1 MKFEQ
6 VYQGGLKG
14 RMRSQPEDFIVD
26 EIARVIPSGNG
37 EHVWLKIQKTSSNTD
52 WLAGLLARIAG
63 VKKRDIGFA
72 GLKDRHAVTT
82 QWFSIYLPGQD
93 APDWESSLPP
103 EVQILEE
110 TRHDRK
116 LRRGTLKG
124 NHFIIILRD
133 CSYDK
138 KYDNKELESLV
149 AQIRTQGIP
158 NYFGEQRFGRNFN
171 NIEKAKQWFRGDFR
185 LKDRNKR
192 SMYLSA
198 ARSLLF
204 NQILSTRIKQGNWNK
219 AIEGD
224 VFMLEGSHSC
234 FSDDGDSTIKQRIEN
249 LELHPTAAL
258 WGQGEVQST
267 KAMQEIELA
276 IAQVEPL
283 ICKGLE
289 SNKLKQERRSMRVPV
304 NDLACEVID
313 DTTVRFEFSLPP
325 GAYATVL
332 MNQLGLDIFSCIPH

>member
-1 MKFEQ
+1 MEFIQ
-6 VYQGGLKG
+6 AYQGSLKG
-14 RMRSQPEDFIVD
+14 LIRCQPEDFMVD
-26 EIARVIPSGNG
+26 EIARVIPSGVG

-52 WLAGLLARIAG
+52 WVAGLLARIAG
-63 VKKRDIGFA
+63 VKRRDVGFA

-93 APDWESSLPP
+93 APDWKSALPP
-103 EVQILEE
+103 EVKIVEE

-124 NHFIIILRD
+124 NHFIITLKE

-138 KYDNKELESLV
+138 KELESLV
-149 AQIRTQGIP
+149 TQIRTQGMP

-171 NIEKAKQWFRGDFR
+171 NIEKAKQWFQGDFR

-192 SMYLSA
+192 SMYLSS

-204 NQILSTRIKQGNWNK
+204 NQILSARIEQGTWNK

-234 FSDDGDSTIKQRIEN
+234 FADDGDSTIKQRVKS
-249 LELHPTAAL
+249 LELHPTAVL
-258 WGQGEVQST
+258 WGQGELQST
-267 KAMQEIELA
+267 KAMQKMELA
-276 IAQVEPL
+276 IAESEPL

-289 SNKLKQERRSMRVPV
+289 SNKLKQERRAMRIPV
-304 NDLACEVID
+304 NDLACEYLD
-313 DTTVRFEFSLPP
+313 NETLRFEFSLRP
-325 GAYATVL
+325 GSYATVL
-332 MNQLGLDIFSCIPH
+332 MKQLGGDL